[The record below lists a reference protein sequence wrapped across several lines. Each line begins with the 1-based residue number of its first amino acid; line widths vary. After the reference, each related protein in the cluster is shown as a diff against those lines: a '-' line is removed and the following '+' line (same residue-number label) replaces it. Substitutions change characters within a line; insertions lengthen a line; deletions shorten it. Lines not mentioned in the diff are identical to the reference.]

1 MSSHRDPV
9 IRTAP
14 QLADLNLN
22 GNIFG
27 GWILSQMDIAGGI
40 IASKHAG
47 GPVATV
53 AVEAMKFHR
62 PVHVGDLVSCY
73 AEVVKVGRTSMHV
86 RIEVCVL
93 RRGIEKEFPVTE
105 GIFIFVA
112 IDETGRPRPVEGGST
127 LV

>member
-40 IASKHAG
+40 IASKRAG

-62 PVHVGDLVSCY
+62 PIHVGDLVSCY
-73 AEVVKVGRTSMHV
+73 AEVVKAGRTSMHV

-112 IDETGRPRPVEGGST
+112 IDEAGRPRPVEDGGT